1 MPSSPQRAAASG
13 LLRRSDATPERLADV
28 LVRIATGD
36 GEVPS
41 DLLAR
46 LLDQVGRLQRQ
57 VLAPRGLVFSGLN
70 DRETSVL
77 RLVADGLDT
86 AEIATQLAYSERTVK
101 YVLHDVTTRLQLA
114 TDHTPSP
121 TRSVEESSD
130 RTLWPGGNRLTS
142 GVLGLILEEDDAM
155 TFDHEPSERPHDH
168 RGGEPLGASQRDIQ
182 IALMTAMQES
192 SLQNLS
198 GGDRDS
204 VGLFQQRDAWG
215 TFEQRHNPATAAAMF
230 FQGGHEGQRGLFDF
244 SDRNSMSLS
253 EAARSRAGLGVPGCL
268 CQVGHR
274 RGADPAARRRSPA
287 GGRRPGTGAGADPFA
302 PDKGTHVAATDQ
314 DHDGLT
320 DEFERLLGTDPT
332 KADTDGDG
340 VSDYVETTIT
350 HTDPLVADDQHGTR
364 LVAAHD
370 GGTPHDARI
379 PMAALKQASAAGP
392 LWTPTTTGCPTSP
405 RCTTGPTPTTPTRT
419 MTG

>member
-1 MPSSPQRAAASG
+1 
-13 LLRRSDATPERLADV
+13 
-28 LVRIATGD
+28 
-36 GEVPS
+36 
-41 DLLAR
+41 
-46 LLDQVGRLQRQ
+46 
-57 VLAPRGLVFSGLN
+57 
-70 DRETSVL
+70 
-77 RLVADGLDT
+77 
-86 AEIATQLAYSERTVK
+86 
-101 YVLHDVTTRLQLA
+101 
-114 TDHTPSP
+114 
-121 TRSVEESSD
+121 
-130 RTLWPGGNRLTS
+130 
-142 GVLGLILEEDDAM
+142 M
-155 TFDHEPSERPHDH
+155 TFDHEQLQNAHTIIAVGER
-168 RGGEPLGASQRDIQ
+168 LGASQRDIQ

-253 EAARSRAGLGVPGCL
+253 EAAQAVQVSAYPDAYAKWDTDAAQILQHADGLP
-268 CQVGHR
+268 
-274 RGADPAARRRSPA
+274 PAA
-287 GGRRPGTGAGADPFA
+287 GDPGTGAGADPFA

-379 PMAALKQASAAGP
+379 PMAALKAGFGGGSTLDSDHDGLSDLTEVHDGTDPYNADTDHDGVSDGIEHRLGSNP
-392 LWTPTTTGCPTSP
+392 LTMDSDHDGIVDGVEYDHGTL
-405 RCTTGPTPTTPTRT
+405 TGPDDPGVDSLVDQDP
-419 MTG
+419 GLGH